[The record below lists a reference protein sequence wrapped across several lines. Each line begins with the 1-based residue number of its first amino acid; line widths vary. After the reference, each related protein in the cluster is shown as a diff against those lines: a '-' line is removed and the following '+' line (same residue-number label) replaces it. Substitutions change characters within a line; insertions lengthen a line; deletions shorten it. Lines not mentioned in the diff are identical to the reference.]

1 MKTELYQIRKE
12 LEDRKNKIGLVGV
25 LLNVN
30 ENEGNIISAYITTN
44 WRTIGISYGKD
55 LDLIPDKETERFVKT
70 RGIKDVKLKTGE
82 DILEHEAGHRE
93 NKVGEK
99 YGCPHD
105 IETHELI
112 KDSIAKGLIKIGR
125 QGLEHYVTNAFEDV
139 LDNINCRRHTDFAGQ
154 TLFWNNQGLVNP
166 EEGKFNPFYEAFV
179 KINLI
184 LGGKI
189 ADYSLLKRFFS
200 NSHKV
205 KESLDKFLKELRLE
219 LTEEN
224 LVRLHEKPAFD
235 VLFNP
240 KDKKKR
246 AELWARLGYSFA
258 LNLGKLLENLP
269 QQRMFGSQEGDENSP
284 EQNPFDREMKMPSN
298 RQKIALDRY
307 KECKTPAAHR
317 DTIEQLY
324 DFYKGISKEIK
335 VETSHYSHSQSM
347 PLVKFGRRFIKE
359 DEQKFKFKGIGF
371 KEDGV
376 IGIKTSKHAL
386 KHPVAYKIHLHKF
399 PKFKLALMDR
409 SESMALSP
417 NNDKNIGS
425 TIYIPWGDKSKYH
438 FALKG
443 YFGIDNFLER
453 QGIAQYV
460 ESSVLGFSGEEALR
474 GKSEK
479 LARKLLVKPK
489 GSTSLDVSGLEREL
503 EENTLI
509 LSISDGELSLT
520 DEEKQRFE
528 KKIQNCDYAHI
539 QIGDET
545 DFSSYVKRLN
555 IPIIY
560 VKGDEDLSKAMVSFV
575 SSYYKN
581 KQGERR

>member
-1 MKTELYQIRKE
+1 MKSELYQIRKE

-30 ENEGNIISAYITTN
+30 ENEGNIISAHITTN
-44 WRTIGISYGKD
+44 WRTIEISYGKD
-55 LDLIPDKETERFVKT
+55 LDLIPDKETRRFVRQ

-125 QGLEHYVTNAFEDV
+125 QGLEHYVTNAFEDI

-154 TLFWNNQGLVNP
+154 TLFWNNQGLANP
-166 EEGKFNPFYEAFV
+166 EEGKFNLFYEAFV

-200 NSHKV
+200 NSPKV

-219 LTEEN
+219 ITEEN
-224 LVRLHEKPAFD
+224 LVRLHEKPGFD

-258 LNLGKLLENLP
+258 LNLGKLLENPP

-284 EQNPFDREMKMPSN
+284 EQNPFDREMKIPSN

-307 KECKTPAAHR
+307 AEGKAPAAHR

-335 VETSHYSHSQSM
+335 VETSHYTNSQSM

-371 KEDGV
+371 NEDGV
-376 IGIKTSKHAL
+376 VGIKTSKHAL
-386 KHPVAYKIHLHKF
+386 EYPVAYKIHPHKF

-409 SESMALSP
+409 SGSMALSP

-460 ESSVLGFSGEEALR
+460 ESSVLGFSGGEALR

-479 LARKLLVKPK
+479 IARKLLVKPK
-489 GSTSLDVSGLEREL
+489 GGTSLDVSGLEREL
-503 EENTLI
+503 EENALI

-539 QIGDET
+539 QLGDET
-545 DFSSYVKRLN
+545 DFSSYVKGLN
-555 IPIIY
+555 IPVIY